1 MARRPFFALRRRG
14 QIRIQQFLQF
24 RTRIPY
30 RSCSGTCQGNGG
42 ICPDCS
48 DLRVACTLHGSHR
61 GQAADQ
67 RTTLGPLGIFYDL
80 VDVDLSQVNVVAQTP
95 ADPTDKMSML
105 RLWPKKFVAVF
116 GCFFRRY
123 AVTCDVFRYD
133 ARDEEVQ
140 QIIFTTCLSA
150 AAAHLESAKRM
161 TANNRAGARAVD
173 VNIAG
178 FQLRFDALYV
188 GWAAREKAAG

>member
-1 MARRPFFALRRRG
+1 MAWRLFFALRRG
-14 QIRIQQFLQF
+14 GEIRIQKFLQF
-24 RTRIPY
+24 GTRIPY

-61 GQAADQ
+61 GETADQ
-67 RTTLGPLGIFYDL
+67 RTAVRPLVIFYDL
-80 VDVDLSQVNVVAQTP
+80 VDGHLSQVNVVAETP

-123 AVTCDVFRYD
+123 DVT
-133 ARDEEVQ
+133 
-140 QIIFTTCLSA
+140 
-150 AAAHLESAKRM
+150 
-161 TANNRAGARAVD
+161 
-173 VNIAG
+173 
-178 FQLRFDALYV
+178 
-188 GWAAREKAAG
+188 